1 MTEGRG
7 QELLGTQI
15 GAPGSTQLPLL
26 EGGLAKARAGILVG
40 ILVVSAPSPTPC
52 QFMCEMGLG

>member
-26 EGGLAKARAGILVG
+26 EGGLAKARADPLWYSCLCPFSHSLPVY
-40 ILVVSAPSPTPC
+40 V
-52 QFMCEMGLG
+52 